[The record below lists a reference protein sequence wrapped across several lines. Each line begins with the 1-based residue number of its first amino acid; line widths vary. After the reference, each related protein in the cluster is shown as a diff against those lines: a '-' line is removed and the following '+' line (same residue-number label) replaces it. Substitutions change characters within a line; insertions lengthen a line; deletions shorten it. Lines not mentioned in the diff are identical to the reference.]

1 MGLDFIRRCAP
12 TFHRALDRRAIEL
25 NTPTLFSNDV
35 RCVPRTAEAELCTGY
50 VVVVGEKLL
59 LRLLG
64 ERIVLQRANVVV
76 AELSNPPIEFSN
88 FVRAGCGIAGA
99 EIKAVHS
106 LSGVAEVSLCE

>member
-35 RCVPRTAEAELCTGY
+35 NCVARTAEAELRNGHAVTAGERMFLRLQ
-50 VVVVGEKLL
+50 GEKL
-59 LRLLG
+59 
-64 ERIVLQRANVVV
+64 VLQRANVVV
-76 AELSNPPIEFSN
+76 AELKNPPVEFSN
-88 FVRAGCGIAGA
+88 FVHAGCGIAGA